1 MRNLLLSLA
10 MGVVAACAAP
20 PPSPS
25 EVAVDVPG
33 ASSGDI
39 GDWLESP
46 QQDVRDHALEMIRAN
61 PGAYLPPTFAWVAQE
76 LHRRGETAEAAKWSE
91 FGGQRLSLDI
101 AFMAPSA
108 NEDQRAFLAMLPGK
122 YADDLGDDFL
132 ATYRSLP
139 PEQLRANFEEVQRL
153 QASTPR
159 RYAPNWGLD
168 TDHAFGTNWVAA
180 PVSWPT
186 ADQARLDALY
196 AENLPAFRRTLDLVI
211 GMQEPAATP

>member
-1 MRNLLLSLA
+1 MKNLVLSLA
-10 MGVVAACAAP
+10 VAALAACAAP
-20 PPSPS
+20 TPAPS
-25 EVAVDVPG
+25 ELIPEVPG

-46 QQDVRDHALEMIRAN
+46 HQDVRDHALDMIRAD
-61 PGAYLPPTFAWVAQE
+61 PGAYLPPTFAWVALE

-101 AFMAPSA
+101 AFIAANA
-108 NEDQRAFLAMLPGK
+108 NEDQRTFMALLPGK

-132 ATYRSLP
+132 TAYRALP

-153 QASTPR
+153 QASAPR
-159 RYAPNWGLD
+159 RYAPNWALD
-168 TDHAFGTNWVAA
+168 PDHAFSTNWVAA
-180 PVSWPT
+180 PVTWS
-186 ADQARLDALY
+186 AEDQSRLSALY

-211 GMQEPAATP
+211 DMQEPGATP